1 MFFSCETKPQG
12 QVKEKANL
20 EGPGITLAGFCS
32 MHLGGFTVKSPERH
46 LARHWSYIAQNFTML
61 NSIFNSYYKFIALVS
76 SHQCVKKNVTDLS
89 PLFLLIVAL
98 RTRYITHLQRLLR
111 LDEVS
116 TWHKER
122 DINHI
127 YRVWFVS
134 TRLNAH
140 CFIQFAF
147 LCITPARIWG
157 E

>member
-1 MFFSCETKPQG
+1 MKY
-12 QVKEKANL
+12 A
-20 EGPGITLAGFCS
+20 
-32 MHLGGFTVKSPERH
+32 
-46 LARHWSYIAQNFTML
+46 
-61 NSIFNSYYKFIALVS
+61 
-76 SHQCVKKNVTDLS
+76 TDLS

-98 RTRYITHLQRLLR
+98 RTKYITHLQRLLR
-111 LDEVS
+111 LNEVS

-140 CFIQFAF
+140 CFIELVF
-147 LCITPARIWG
+147 LCITLDKIWG